1 MGTETDI
8 LTAIFTKLDDT
19 NVAPGAWPNV
29 PYDGETPYVRYH
41 SLPAGV
47 ESIGLSGI
55 DFRTGLVQVDCV
67 VDAGV
72 GMIAASTLA
81 DEVIAAFPRNTK
93 LVSGSTTVMIN
104 QACFVGPGMQEPDHY
119 FIPISIPYEVIT

>member
-8 LTAIFTKLDDT
+8 INAFFNTLDVA

-29 PYDGETPYVRYH
+29 PYEGSTPYVRFH
-41 SLPAGV
+41 ALPAGV

-55 DFRTGLVQVDCV
+55 DHRVGVVQVDCV

-72 GMIAASTLA
+72 GIIEASILA
-81 DEVIAAFPRNTK
+81 DQIIALFPRNTR
-93 LVSGSTTVMIN
+93 LVSGSTTVLIN
-104 QACFVGPGMQEPDHY
+104 KASAMGPGMQEPDHY
-119 FIPISIPYEVIT
+119 FIPVTIPYEVIT